1 MIAHL
6 FMIFN
11 YFLKEVKIMLDKWT
25 GEVVGTMHIY
35 GISFTKLANH
45 MGISN
50 RYLSELLNSKRKPKG
65 CESRVRAALMELIG
79 EGGED
84 CAEAEVV

>member
-35 GISFTKLANH
+35 GISFTKLANQ

-50 RYLSELLNSKRKPKG
+50 RYPHFQELRHSVQER
-65 CESRVRAALMELIG
+65 CVRSYRLAQE
-79 EGGED
+79 
-84 CAEAEVV
+84 

>member
-6 FMIFN
+6 FMVFN
-11 YFLKEVKIMLDKWT
+11 YFLKEVRNILDKWT

-35 GISFTKLANH
+35 GISFTKLANQ

-50 RYLSELLNSKRKPKG
+50 RYLSELLNSKRKPKN
-65 CESRVRAALMELIG
+65 CEARVRAALMELIG
-79 EGGED
+79 SENSAETEGF
-84 CAEAEVV
+84 

>member
-6 FMIFN
+6 FMVFN

-35 GISFTKLANH
+35 GISFTKLANQ

-50 RYLSELLNSKRKPKG
+50 RYLSELLNSKRKPKD
-65 CESRVRAALMELIG
+65 CEARIRAALMELIG